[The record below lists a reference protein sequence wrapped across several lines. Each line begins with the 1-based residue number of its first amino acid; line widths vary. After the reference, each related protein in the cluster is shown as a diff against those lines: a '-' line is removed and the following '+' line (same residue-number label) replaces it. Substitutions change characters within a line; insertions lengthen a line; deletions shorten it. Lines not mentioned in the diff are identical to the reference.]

1 MNVTNHYKLLKTKNR
16 LNDSDQDVSAQVSY
30 EDEYV
35 PSPNEVKSDQRVVLP
50 EIQSMDAYIR
60 RHYEAAL
67 VADIAMR
74 LHTGELGVRYEGRYY
89 RSQMARNGI
98 ATCNEITNT
107 QYLCFADINVLGG
120 SITWASFYRIG
131 DGLVGA
137 DLVVEMQLR
146 IKSDQLSAETTERY
160 DIPMTIDMED
170 GIETDVGFA
179 SLHQRNENKSAV
191 QLDEYLIPLF
201 NKDTIED
208 EVERIIWQVAPDGL
222 QSPGCLNSRLLAER
236 LGLSVVQ
243 LPLYKRPKTS
253 SILFF
258 GSGEV
263 QVEPMIGAEDDAP
276 ITVPVDENTIV
287 VNSARD
293 ASSRDPVFHE
303 CFHYVEHRLFFQL
316 QRMHSDDIS
325 RLARWKPVTVEKCE
339 KNPIEWLE
347 WQAQYGG
354 QCLQIPRS
362 LLKKRV
368 EEELRIVQNQARHM
382 GHKLHMIGRKL
393 AKEFDVC
400 NYQLRNRLIQ
410 VGYGAAK
417 GALNYV
423 GNDYITPF
431 AFSIG
436 ECRGAQTFV
445 VTPKDLLDVYLRDES
460 FRDVIDTGRYIYVD
474 GHVCI
479 NAPEYVCSCGDK
491 LVLTEWA
498 NAHVDQCC
506 LRFTKSY
513 IRDKK
518 THYVYGQ
525 LNSDE
530 DYNGRSLSMA
540 AADKMPKLL
549 QQAAETSKLLLT
561 LPPTFHDAF
570 TKLMDISEVTV
581 EELAEETMMSE
592 RSITRYR
599 TEEKQEYA
607 VDTVAV
613 LCVGLHLDPLLSF
626 ELMQRAGIFLR
637 NTPEDLVIKA
647 ILMGMYMTS
656 VAEISKYLR
665 EIKYPRIKNWPADV

>member
-98 ATCNEITNT
+98 ATCNEITDT

-276 ITVPVDENTIV
+276 ITVPVD
-287 VNSARD
+287 A
-293 ASSRDPVFHE
+293 
-303 CFHYVEHRLFFQL
+303 
-316 QRMHSDDIS
+316 
-325 RLARWKPVTVEKCE
+325 
-339 KNPIEWLE
+339 
-347 WQAQYGG
+347 
-354 QCLQIPRS
+354 
-362 LLKKRV
+362 
-368 EEELRIVQNQARHM
+368 
-382 GHKLHMIGRKL
+382 
-393 AKEFDVC
+393 
-400 NYQLRNRLIQ
+400 
-410 VGYGAAK
+410 
-417 GALNYV
+417 
-423 GNDYITPF
+423 
-431 AFSIG
+431 
-436 ECRGAQTFV
+436 
-445 VTPKDLLDVYLRDES
+445 
-460 FRDVIDTGRYIYVD
+460 
-474 GHVCI
+474 
-479 NAPEYVCSCGDK
+479 
-491 LVLTEWA
+491 
-498 NAHVDQCC
+498 
-506 LRFTKSY
+506 
-513 IRDKK
+513 
-518 THYVYGQ
+518 
-525 LNSDE
+525 
-530 DYNGRSLSMA
+530 
-540 AADKMPKLL
+540 
-549 QQAAETSKLLLT
+549 LLL
-561 LPPTFHDAF
+561 P
-570 TKLMDISEVTV
+570 
-581 EELAEETMMSE
+581 
-592 RSITRYR
+592 
-599 TEEKQEYA
+599 
-607 VDTVAV
+607 
-613 LCVGLHLDPLLSF
+613 
-626 ELMQRAGIFLR
+626 
-637 NTPEDLVIKA
+637 
-647 ILMGMYMTS
+647 
-656 VAEISKYLR
+656 
-665 EIKYPRIKNWPADV
+665 